1 MARLEDRVARLED
14 QLAIAVKALASLN
27 HRVADWTPAT
37 VERPYIGQGSGG
49 AAVLPRARV

>member
-37 VERPYIGQGSGG
+37 VERPYIGQGNGG